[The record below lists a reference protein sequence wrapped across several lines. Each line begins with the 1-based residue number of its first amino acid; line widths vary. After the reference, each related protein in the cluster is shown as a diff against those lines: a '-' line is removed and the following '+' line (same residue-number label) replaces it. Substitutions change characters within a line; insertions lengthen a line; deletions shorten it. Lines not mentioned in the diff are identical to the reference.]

1 MKGAAAVAKPS
12 RRREIVMRLGTAVVG
27 LALAALPA
35 GGDARAQMPVDVE
48 LVLAVDVSQ
57 SMDYGEH
64 ALQRQGYVDALS
76 HPQVLSAIRGGIYG
90 RVAITYVE
98 WGATQTVMTPW
109 TLLEDAADAEGF
121 AQTLASAPI
130 RTIHGTSISGALSF
144 AATLFEGNGY
154 QGFRQVIDVSGDG
167 PNSAGRPVVAAR
179 DAALEQGLI
188 INGLPIMLREP
199 AYTFYSIP
207 DLDIY
212 YADCVIGGP
221 GSFVLPV
228 DDASQLADA
237 IRQKLVLEIAGAP
250 PRATLVAQTGRVPRI
265 DCLIGEKLRG
275 RWQNP

>member
-1 MKGAAAVAKPS
+1 MRFGAELA
-12 RRREIVMRLGTAVVG
+12 G

-35 GGDARAQMPVDVE
+35 GGDVRAQTPVDVE

-64 ALQRQGYVDALS
+64 ELQRQGYVAALS
-76 HPQVLSAIRGGIYG
+76 HPQVLSAIQGGIYG
-90 RVAITYVE
+90 RVAIAYVE

-109 TLLEDAADAEGF
+109 MLIEDAAGARRFAE
-121 AQTLASAPI
+121 ALAAAPI
-130 RTIHGTSISGALSF
+130 RTIHGTSLSGALGF
-144 AATLFEGNGY
+144 AASLFEANGY
-154 QGFRQVIDVSGDG
+154 KGFRQVIDVSGDG
-167 PNSAGRPVVAAR
+167 PNSAGGPVVPAR
-179 DAALEQGLI
+179 DAVLEQGFI
-188 INGLPIMLREP
+188 VNGLPIMLREP
-199 AYTFYSIP
+199 SYTFYSIP

-250 PRATLVAQTGRVPRI
+250 PRATLVAQTGPAPRI
-265 DCLIGEKLRG
+265 DCMIGEKLRRG
-275 RWQNP
+275 WRGP